1 MNIDPMIIFWT
12 SAFSSVGIGH
22 LARCRRLAINLKVNG
37 YKVSFALDYVNEYL
51 NEYLEDF
58 SYCGIYSADESF
70 SGEKEDA
77 TRFLQYCENKEVS
90 AVIVDDY
97 RFSIIWEKSITKL
110 ECSVIVLDDQ
120 DKNRLLHLFC
130 ILLIDG

>member
-1 MNIDPMIIFWT
+1 M
-12 SAFSSVGIGH
+12 
-22 LARCRRLAINLKVNG
+22 NG

-77 TRFLQYCENKEVS
+77 TRFLQYCENKEVH

-97 RFSIIWEKSITKL
+97 QFYIEIQLTA
-110 ECSVIVLDDQ
+110 DFP
-120 DKNRLLHLFC
+120 LLKQYNVMYSSR
-130 ILLIDG
+130 